1 MIKLGDVFR
10 HKEREYVYLIEYN
23 DIIFAAR
30 ILDQDE
36 SERLN
41 TVYEKKKI
49 RGETIKGLEDEP
61 IFCFVMLNTE
71 EFKGRIAHLAINAE
85 HDIGSLVFDIIRPL
99 DKEDVNT
106 IIKEIK
112 NGPVSLNLKKA
123 FEIYQEI

>member
-36 SERLN
+36 SEQLN
-41 TVYEKKKI
+41 TIYEKKKL
-49 RGETIKGLEDEP
+49 RGETTKGLENEP

-71 EFKGRIAHLAINAE
+71 EFKGRVAHLAMDAE
-85 HDIGSLVFDIIRPL
+85 HDVGSLVYNIIHPL
-99 DKEDVNT
+99 DKEDVKV
-106 IIKEIK
+106 IINEIK
-112 NGPVSLNLKKA
+112 NGPVSLNLRKA
-123 FEIYQEI
+123 FEIYQGI

>member
-10 HKEREYVYLIEYN
+10 YKEREYVYLIEYN

-30 ILDQDE
+30 ILDENE
-36 SERLN
+36 SEQLN

-49 RGETIKGLEDEP
+49 RGKTTKGLENEP

-71 EFKGRIAHLAINAE
+71 EFKGRVAHLAIDAE
-85 HDIGSLVFDIIRPL
+85 HDVGSLTFDIIRPL
-99 DKEDVNT
+99 DKEDVRI

-123 FEIYQEI
+123 FEIYE

>member
-30 ILDQDE
+30 ILSQEE
-36 SERLN
+36 SQQLKN
-41 TVYEKKKI
+41 LYEKKKI
-49 RGETIKGLEDEP
+49 RGETTRGLEDEP

-71 EFKGRIAHLAINAE
+71 EFKERIAHLAIDTE
-85 HDIGSLVFDIIRPL
+85 HDVGSLVFDIIRPL
-99 DKEDVNT
+99 DKEDVK
-106 IIKEIK
+106 IIINEIK

-123 FEIYQEI
+123 FEIYREI